1 MKHTTA
7 RTSAIASV
15 GVLAA
20 ATLVVALQAPAP
32 AAFPTTNMIVSE
44 GVTEH
49 IAAEEARIAA
59 EEARKA
65 AEEAERQAWANTM
78 SGIGPSAYTG
88 QFYDPGYEA
97 TRQCIVNKES
107 TGNYAVVSSNGMY
120 HGAYQFMLG
129 TSDNAARAMGRAD
142 LVGVPASQWN
152 RAEQDEAF
160 YTTWNH
166 GAGRGH
172 WPTAA
177 GC

>member
-1 MKHTTA
+1 MQQTTA

-20 ATLVVALQAPAP
+20 ATLVVALQGPAP
-32 AAFPTTNMIVSE
+32 AAFPMTNMIVAE
-44 GVTEH
+44 GVHEH

-59 EEARKA
+59 EEA
-65 AEEAERQAWANTM
+65 ERQAWANTM
-78 SGIGPSAYTG
+78 TGIGPSAYTG
-88 QFYDPGYEA
+88 QYFDPAYEA

-142 LVGVPASQWN
+142 LVGLPASQWN

>member
-1 MKHTTA
+1 MNRRTTKTTA
-7 RTSAIASV
+7 LAGV

-20 ATLVVALQAPAP
+20 SAMVVALQLPAP
-32 AAFPTTNMIVSE
+32 AAFPTTNTMVAD

-49 IAAEEARIAA
+49 VAAEEARIAA
-59 EEARKA
+59 EE
-65 AEEAERQAWANTM
+65 EARQAWANTM

-88 QFYDPGYEA
+88 AYYDPAYEA

-120 HGAYQFMLG
+120 HGAYQFMQS
-129 TSDNAARAMGRAD
+129 TSDAAARAMGRPD

-160 YTTWNH
+160 YTMWNH
-166 GAGRGH
+166 GAGRSH